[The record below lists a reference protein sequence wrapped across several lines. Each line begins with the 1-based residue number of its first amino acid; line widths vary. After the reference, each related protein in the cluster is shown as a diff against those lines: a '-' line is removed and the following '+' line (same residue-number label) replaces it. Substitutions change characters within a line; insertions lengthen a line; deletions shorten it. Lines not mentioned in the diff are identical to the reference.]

1 MKNNQVEICGSSRSS
16 ETNSKCVNDEQYS
29 TDSVSPKCSNLYSYL
44 KSEVQT
50 TNTEMDVT
58 TKCKNLRQSEPYSE
72 P

>member
-1 MKNNQVEICGSSRSS
+1 M
-16 ETNSKCVNDEQYS
+16 NSTVQAVLALHLVIYVP
-29 TDSVSPKCSNLYSYL
+29 TR
-44 KSEVQT
+44 KSAVQT